1 MMDSMEEKL
10 QRSLEVEDI
19 NTQQDLELNSIK
31 IYRMDNLNFQ
41 DIYAK
46 LLDGKRLTLLFP
58 SAESAESFRVKMS
71 KYKTAQEELCAIVDI
86 RVGSEGKVFSFKMIK
101 NVNPVAEVHYKTS
114 FEDKPKET
122 YYEVIEI
129 ESPAKV

>member
-1 MMDSMEEKL
+1 
-10 QRSLEVEDI
+10 LEVEDI

-71 KYKTAQEELCAIVDI
+71 KYRLHKKNSVAIVDI
-86 RVGSEGKVFSFKMIK
+86 RLGSEGKVFSFK
-101 NVNPVAEVHYKTS
+101 N
-114 FEDKPKET
+114 D
-122 YYEVIEI
+122 
-129 ESPAKV
+129 